1 MSSAREKERRI
12 DKELDNNEYTYALNI
27 KDAKTVL
34 KCLRWSYSAHISYD
48 NKHNSDI
55 L

>member
-1 MSSAREKERRI
+1 MSSAREKERKIER
-12 DKELDNNEYTYALNI
+12 ELDNNKYTYVLNI
-27 KDAKTVL
+27 KDAKTVS
-34 KCLRWSYSAHISYD
+34 KYLRWSYSAHISYD